1 MREACL
7 RFHITSLCKN
17 ISHRVADVLTVR
29 SLKFK
34 FFVKSTDSNTLK
46 RNRDGSVSINE
57 Y

>member
-1 MREACL
+1 MYGLYKILLGKGCKK
-7 RFHITSLCKN
+7 ISL
-17 ISHRVADVLTVR
+17 RVADVLTVR